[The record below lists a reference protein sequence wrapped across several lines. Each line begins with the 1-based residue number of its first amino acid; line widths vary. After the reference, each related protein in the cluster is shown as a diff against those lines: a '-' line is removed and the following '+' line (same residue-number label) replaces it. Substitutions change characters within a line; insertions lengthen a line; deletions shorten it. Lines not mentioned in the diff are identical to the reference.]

1 MRRRINIRRILSAL
15 LAGACLAMGG
25 FSTGQASPP
34 EMSKASTASEVGLA
48 SYYAEKYHGRTT
60 ASGETFDMNALTA
73 AHRTL
78 PFGTLVRV
86 TQLENNRS
94 VIVRIND
101 RGPFIDGRVIDLS
114 RAAANVLQFTRAG
127 LAKVKVEI
135 IPPRAS

>member
-1 MRRRINIRRILSAL
+1 M
-15 LAGACLAMGG
+15 
-25 FSTGQASPP
+25 T
-34 EMSKASTASEVGLA
+34 KATRPAEVGLA
-48 SYYAEKYHGRTT
+48 SYYADKYHGRTT

-78 PFGTLVRV
+78 PFGTLVKV

-114 RAAANVLQFTRAG
+114 RAAATELQFTRAG

-135 IPPRAS
+135 IPPPAL